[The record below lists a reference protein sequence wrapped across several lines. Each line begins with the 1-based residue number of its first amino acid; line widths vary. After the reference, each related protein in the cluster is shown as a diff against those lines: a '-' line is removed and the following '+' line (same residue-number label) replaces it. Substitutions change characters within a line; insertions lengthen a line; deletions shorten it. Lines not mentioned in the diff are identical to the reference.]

1 MMMLSSNNNNNKMK
15 VNDLSQMQINKLT
28 KLLQNDWRDV
38 IKTLPSIQNE

>member
-1 MMMLSSNNNNNKMK
+1 MMILCSNNNYNKMK

-28 KLLQNDWRDV
+28 KLLQKDWRDV